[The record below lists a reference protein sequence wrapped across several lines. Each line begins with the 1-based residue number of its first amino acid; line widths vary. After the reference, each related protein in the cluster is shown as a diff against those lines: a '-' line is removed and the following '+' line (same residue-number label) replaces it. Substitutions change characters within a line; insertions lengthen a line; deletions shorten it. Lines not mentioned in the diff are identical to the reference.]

1 MGTEGTYLNI
11 IKDIYKKPMLM
22 SYTMVKSKKFFSRIK
37 NKTRMSTSTT
47 LIQHIIGSPSQGN

>member
-47 LIQHIIGSPSQGN
+47 LIQHIIGSPSPGN